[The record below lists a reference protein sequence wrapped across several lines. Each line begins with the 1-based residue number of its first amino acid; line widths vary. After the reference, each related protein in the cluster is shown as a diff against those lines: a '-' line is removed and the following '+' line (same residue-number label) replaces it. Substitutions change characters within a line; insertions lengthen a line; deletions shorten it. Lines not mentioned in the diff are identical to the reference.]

1 MLRINNLKYD
11 IKAYVTDSMLL
22 DYAKKQICLKLKL
35 KDSEIKELKLLR
47 KNIDARQNI
56 AYIFHIS
63 FGLYNRE
70 KEQILLRKY
79 HFVEKYTPF
88 NLNVPK
94 VKNKKKYLV
103 VGMGPAG
110 LFCAYILSKSGLDVS
125 IIDRGKKVEERLLDV
140 DNFFKTGKLNQNS
153 NIQFGEG
160 GAGTFSDGKLNT
172 GNHTELVEAVLKLFV
187 EHGAPSN
194 IMYEAKPHIGTDV
207 LQNVLKNIRKT
218 LEQQNVKVYFETK
231 LTNFKEESDGIVAN
245 FESSVLKTEKYDGM
259 ILAIGHSA
267 TDTYEM
273 LYNNNV
279 EMNPK
284 AFAIGFRIEHLQKDI
299 SEALYHDKA
308 KYLPPASYKLVTH
321 LASSRAAYTFCM
333 CPGGYVVNASSENEH
348 LVVNGMSNF
357 ARDGI
362 NANSAV
368 LVEIKPSDYYVNSP
382 LDGLNFQRMIEKK
395 CYNVGKDYGVPVQRY
410 IDFKN
415 NQITKEIGK
424 ITPTIKPRYIYAN
437 INDILP
443 KWINDSLKE
452 AIEAFS
458 LKINGFNCDDAI
470 LTIPETRSSSPIQIK
485 RNEKYLATKYIYPIG
500 EGAGFSGGIMTSAID
515 GIKCALKIIE
525 EINRGE

>member
-56 AYIFHIS
+56 AYIFHVS
-63 FGLYNRE
+63 FGLYNRK

-245 FESSVLKTEKYDGM
+245 FESSVLKVEKYDGM

-273 LYNNNV
+273 LYNNKV
-279 EMNPK
+279 E
-284 AFAIGFRIEHLQKDI
+284 
-299 SEALYHDKA
+299 
-308 KYLPPASYKLVTH
+308 
-321 LASSRAAYTFCM
+321 
-333 CPGGYVVNASSENEH
+333 
-348 LVVNGMSNF
+348 
-357 ARDGI
+357 
-362 NANSAV
+362 
-368 LVEIKPSDYYVNSP
+368 
-382 LDGLNFQRMIEKK
+382 
-395 CYNVGKDYGVPVQRY
+395 
-410 IDFKN
+410 
-415 NQITKEIGK
+415 
-424 ITPTIKPRYIYAN
+424 
-437 INDILP
+437 
-443 KWINDSLKE
+443 
-452 AIEAFS
+452 
-458 LKINGFNCDDAI
+458 
-470 LTIPETRSSSPIQIK
+470 
-485 RNEKYLATKYIYPIG
+485 
-500 EGAGFSGGIMTSAID
+500 
-515 GIKCALKIIE
+515 
-525 EINRGE
+525 

>member
-11 IKAYVTDSMLL
+11 IKAYVTDSVLL

-56 AYIFHIS
+56 AYIFHVS

-368 LVEIKPSDYYVNSP
+368 LVK
-382 LDGLNFQRMIEKK
+382 
-395 CYNVGKDYGVPVQRY
+395 
-410 IDFKN
+410 
-415 NQITKEIGK
+415 T
-424 ITPTIKPRYIYAN
+424 
-437 INDILP
+437 
-443 KWINDSLKE
+443 
-452 AIEAFS
+452 
-458 LKINGFNCDDAI
+458 
-470 LTIPETRSSSPIQIK
+470 
-485 RNEKYLATKYIYPIG
+485 
-500 EGAGFSGGIMTSAID
+500 
-515 GIKCALKIIE
+515 
-525 EINRGE
+525 